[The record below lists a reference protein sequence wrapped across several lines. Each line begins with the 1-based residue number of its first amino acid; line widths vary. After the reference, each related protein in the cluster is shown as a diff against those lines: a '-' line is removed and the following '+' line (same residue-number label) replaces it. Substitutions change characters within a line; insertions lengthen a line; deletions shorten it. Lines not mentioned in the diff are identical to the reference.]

1 MALPTIESEYSQELI
16 QESKRFAK
24 LHLYQEDERVQFF
37 NQMLEAY
44 HDDLEDIPN
53 LNSNKSNQDI
63 VLSRWRTF
71 YQGEKG
77 SFSKLTEVLKL
88 TEEDDIKQLVELA
101 HFKRFPTKEYSSG
114 MSQGEMLTR
123 IQTIYSQEVVKERE
137 RFGKLHFCEGAVLV
151 ESFSVILEAA
161 GFEKLQ
167 KYLKHL
173 ERILNL
179 KSPAIEQ
186 EDLISSWR
194 KFYQGEKDGFDRL
207 KKMLNLTDGDE
218 IKELIQLAYFNRFPT
233 KEDSSG
239 MSEEEML
246 DALLATIESR
256 KRPTELERFGKLHVY
271 DADSLVEQFT
281 VIVEAAGVKRLR
293 EYHNDLEG
301 IFKLESFGDEAFSVL
316 SRWQDFYQGEASI
329 AGLETI
335 LKGTA
340 GLNAGDIK
348 KLIQL
353 AHFKRFP
360 TKEGLSGMS
369 QETMLRAL
377 RTVPGAQKKSSN
389 VKRTEWSDN
398 IARVCFGEPYRDYD
412 RIAPPTLQTL
422 RDYATQWRPAQH
434 KVPCTSIVGPTFSG
448 KSRLILKLTEHVCVV
463 YICVQPPKSTDQPPR
478 SQIAD
483 LMLPATGLKLD
494 MDAHYTCLLTAIFRV
509 VTSFF
514 SRPHR
519 QAKPIV
525 EQLDAWNRYSLPSDN
540 NDVRFSRDVRKTM
553 MKLATQSTRSPTNR
567 LCEAAQEMNL
577 SIQGMNDKE
586 GVVKEGQLKLLLAID
601 EAHLLT
607 DHKDIYEIPYLHPL
621 CRVLS
626 TIPTS
631 QGFFGVF
638 TNTNFRV
645 DERNPASDDGQGEW
659 GFGQGHELFA
669 PIYSIPTLDLFVP
682 PSPTSWRELIS
693 PGRLFNYGCP
703 FYGLYFQLATELD
716 KPSPFEMTLK
726 IARMKL
732 LGHWE
737 FPSPDDLTSQQIFAL
752 LGSIIETRLSTGSSL
767 NWDLVSKHAA
777 HCMFIDPTQ
786 ENIISAYPPQFAYA
800 SAANTFLCR
809 DDAYWIKCI
818 NVLARAV
825 QTDLVAGDAGEM
837 ATRCILLYAMQ
848 KTEKLHSA
856 NSSHIKDRYSVRLKD
871 FLTTLTG
878 KKPEEIQFGTTDPEG
893 KKRLLAEGRIFFN
906 HFTRIGYA
914 PNAGHLMKFLHQGL
928 AVRCQPGQEGLS
940 DLFTVYLAPESESH
954 ELDVKNNTFC
964 GVQTKNHDG
973 PIQWLESSNWSKSF
987 ADIQHIDN
995 PYLILLFFL
1004 RAKPSEKAGRW
1015 LEPYDQDDT
1024 RRVHYQ
1030 FLGLEQIACLS
1041 RGMITA
1047 LTNLITAD
1055 PEDLLKLYR
1064 SSKLESDDSL
1074 DDHTINWVRNV
1085 SRHYQG
1091 TEIPEQQ
1098 MA

>member
-1 MALPTIESEYSQELI
+1 
-16 QESKRFAK
+16 
-24 LHLYQEDERVQFF
+24 
-37 NQMLEAY
+37 
-44 HDDLEDIPN
+44 
-53 LNSNKSNQDI
+53 
-63 VLSRWRTF
+63 
-71 YQGEKG
+71 
-77 SFSKLTEVLKL
+77 
-88 TEEDDIKQLVELA
+88 
-101 HFKRFPTKEYSSG
+101 

-316 SRWQDFYQGEASI
+316 SRWQDFYQGKPPSLGSRPFSKAPPDS
-329 AGLETI
+329 T
-335 LKGTA
+335 
-340 GLNAGDIK
+340 
-348 KLIQL
+348 Q
-353 AHFKRFP
+353 
-360 TKEGLSGMS
+360 EGLSGMS

-621 CRVLS
+621 CR
-626 TIPTS
+626 
-631 QGFFGVF
+631 
-638 TNTNFRV
+638 
-645 DERNPASDDGQGEW
+645 RNPASDDGQGEW

-928 AVRCQPGQEGLS
+928 A
-940 DLFTVYLAPESESH
+940 
-954 ELDVKNNTFC
+954 
-964 GVQTKNHDG
+964 
-973 PIQWLESSNWSKSF
+973 SSNWSKSF